1 MRLWTASR
9 RLRTSPSACCAL
21 PSIFVFREP
30 SPLSIFVSVKRRSSQ
45 NLSMGRAMSFLLF
58 GVRKQPTGDKD
69 RAAYALVTFGLSYL
83 PLCNTAVYW
92 VLCLSVVLKDGTQ
105 INTAKGC
112 IRS

>member
-1 MRLWTASR
+1 
-9 RLRTSPSACCAL
+9 
-21 PSIFVFREP
+21 
-30 SPLSIFVSVKRRSSQ
+30 
-45 NLSMGRAMSFLLF
+45 MSFLLF

-69 RAAYALVTFGLSYL
+69 RAAYALVTFGLSSL

-112 IRS
+112 IRSKTGFIAAILRRAGAAGRR